1 MLKEE
6 RHRRILEIL
15 GTEGRIVAGELSE
28 LLGVSGF
35 TIRRDLDELA
45 EAHLL
50 RRVHGGA
57 VARSPVAPTYEER
70 QQQGVPGKIAT
81 ARAAATLLA
90 PGQVVILDGGTTA
103 LHLVDAIPPAHTGT
117 FITHCP
123 AVATALA
130 RHPGIEVVLVG
141 GTLDRRA
148 MVAVGAN
155 VIETYR
161 RITADV
167 CFLGVWSLNAT
178 SGISGPYYE
187 EVEVRRV
194 LLGCA
199 DRIVGLA
206 SREKLGT
213 AAPFSVGPAT
223 GLTHLATEP
232 DVPEEM
238 LRPFVELGIH
248 VLQGGRPLPTPS
260 RPR

>member
-6 RHRRILEIL
+6 RHQRILEIL
-15 GTEGRIVAGELSE
+15 GTEGRLVAGELSE
-28 LLGVSGF
+28 LLGVSGY

-45 EAHLL
+45 EAQLL

-57 VARSPVAPTYEER
+57 VARSPVASTYEER

-81 ARAAATLLA
+81 ARAAATLLQ

-103 LHLVDAIPPAHTGT
+103 LHLVDAIPPEHTGT

-123 AVATALA
+123 AVASALA
-130 RHPGIEVVLVG
+130 RHPGIEIVLVG
-141 GTLDRRA
+141 GTLDRRG

-155 VIETYR
+155 VIDTYR

-167 CFLGVWSLNAT
+167 CFLGIWSLNAT

-232 DVPEEM
+232 GVPEEL

-248 VLQGGRPLPTPS
+248 IVQSGRRPLKPSPS
-260 RPR
+260 R

>member
-1 MLKEE
+1 MLKDE

-15 GTEGRIVAGELSE
+15 ATEGRVIAGELSD
-28 LLGVSGF
+28 LLGVSGY

-45 EAHLL
+45 EEKRL

-57 VARSPVAPTYEER
+57 VARSPVAPTYAER

-81 ARAAATLLA
+81 ARAAATLLE

-103 LHLVDAIPPAHTGT
+103 LHLVDALPPDHTGT
-117 FITHCP
+117 FITHSP
-123 AVATALA
+123 AVATALS
-130 RHPGIEVVLVG
+130 RHPGIELIVVG
-141 GTLDRRA
+141 GTFDRRA
-148 MVAVGAN
+148 MVAVGAQ
-155 VIETYR
+155 VLETYR

-178 SGISGPYYE
+178 SGLSGPYSE

-194 LLGCA
+194 LLERA

-213 AAPFSVGPAT
+213 AAPFSIGPAT

-232 DVPEEM
+232 DVPEEL
-238 LRPFVELGIH
+238 LRPFIELGIH
-248 VLQGGRPLPTPS
+248 ILQGTGR
-260 RPR
+260 